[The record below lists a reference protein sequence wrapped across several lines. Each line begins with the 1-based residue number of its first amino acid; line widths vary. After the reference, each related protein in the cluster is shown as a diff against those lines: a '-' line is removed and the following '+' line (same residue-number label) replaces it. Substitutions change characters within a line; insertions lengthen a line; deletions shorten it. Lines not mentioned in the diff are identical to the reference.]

1 MIEIGLK
8 EIQKYYGANKILENL
23 SFEIQ
28 TGEKVG
34 LIGNNGTGKTT
45 LFKIISGI
53 ENYDN
58 GMLMI
63 RKGATIGYLDQIPS
77 YPEEFKVIDVLNSAF
92 EEVHKAG
99 LEVKYLA
106 AEMSEIKSHDLDRI
120 MKKYGEKLQLF
131 EHLGGYEVEDKI
143 NKICT
148 GLKID
153 DSLRTRLFD
162 TLSGGEK
169 TRIVLARILLQ
180 NSDILLLDEPT
191 NHLDMESLEWLED
204 FLLQYN
210 GTVLTVSHD
219 RYFLDRV
226 VNRIIEVEDGEA
238 NIYHGNYSYFVD
250 EKERRLL
257 EQFEAF
263 QDQQKKVKAMEKT
276 IKMLM
281 EWGDRG
287 DNPKFHKKAAS
298 MQKRLDKMSKIE
310 RPTLEKARIQLDFSG
325 SERSG
330 KDVISIKELSKSFD
344 SNKLF
349 HNINMGVQYGEKIA
363 IIGKNGSG
371 KSTLFKILLG
381 ENIPDSGN
389 VNLGS
394 NLKIGYLEQNV
405 AFKDE
410 NHTVLEEFR
419 DSFVCSEGQGR
430 RILAKFLFYGEDVFK
445 TVKNLSGGEKSRL
458 KLCQL
463 MHQDIN
469 LLLLDEPT
477 NHLDIESREMLED
490 ALNNFIG
497 TIIFISHDRYFLN
510 KISEKIYE
518 LKSGN
523 LDVFLGNYEYYKEK
537 SLEKVES
544 QLAEITKPILN
555 KNFVKRQPLSPL
567 ESNKKLQ
574 EKLEA
579 EISSLEEVIKD
590 KDIEMQNSSDNYE
603 LLNTLF
609 KERSELQMKLDLLI
623 EEWLSTNPK

>member
-28 TGEKVG
+28 TGEKIG

-45 LFKIISGI
+45 IFKIISGI

-63 RKGATIGYLDQIPS
+63 RKGASIGYLDQIPD
-77 YPEEFKVIDVLNSAF
+77 YPKEFNVIDVLNSAF
-92 EEVHKAG
+92 DEVHKVG
-99 LEVKYLA
+99 IELKSLEI
-106 AEMSEIKSHDLDRI
+106 EMSNINNESLNST

-131 EHLGGYEVEDKI
+131 EHLGGYEIEDKI

-148 GLKID
+148 GLKIY
-153 DSLRTRLFD
+153 DSLRNRPFN

-169 TRIVLARILLQ
+169 TRIVLGKILLK

-210 GTVLTVSHD
+210 GTVLIVSHD

-226 VNRIIEVEDGEA
+226 VTRIIEVEDGEA
-238 NIYHGNYSYFVD
+238 NIYHGNYTYFVD

-287 DNPKFHKKAAS
+287 DNPKFHRKAAS
-298 MQKRLDKMSKIE
+298 MQKRLDKMDKIE
-310 RPTLEKARIQLDFSG
+310 RPILDKAKIQLDFSG

-330 KDVISIKELSKSFD
+330 KDVINIRSLSKSFG
-344 SNKLF
+344 SNVLF
-349 HNINMGVQYGEKIA
+349 QNINMGVQYGEKLA
-363 IIGKNGSG
+363 VIGKNGSG
-371 KSTLFKILLG
+371 KSTLFKIILG
-381 ENIPDSGN
+381 ENTQDYGE
-389 VNLGS
+389 VNLGT

-405 AFKDE
+405 VFNDE

-419 DSFVCSEGQGR
+419 DSFICSEGQAR

-497 TIIFISHDRYFLN
+497 TILFISHDRYFLN

-518 LKSGN
+518 LKNGD
-523 LDVFLGNYEYYKEK
+523 LDVYLGNYDYYKQK
-537 SLEKVES
+537 CLEKIENEIVE
-544 QLAEITKPILN
+544 AIKPIIN
-555 KNFVKRQPLSPL
+555 KSVPKRQASAPL

-579 EISSLEEVIKD
+579 KISSIEEIIREKD
-590 KDIEMQNSSDNYE
+590 VEMQNNSDNYE
-603 LLNTLF
+603 LLDALY
-609 KERSELQMKLDLLI
+609 KEKSELQIELDLVI
-623 EEWLSTNPK
+623 EEWLTTNPE

>member
-23 SFEIQ
+23 SFEVQ
-28 TGEKVG
+28 SGERVG

-45 LFKIISGI
+45 IFKIIAGI
-53 ENYDN
+53 ENYDK

-63 RKGATIGYLDQIPS
+63 RKGATIGYLDQIPN
-77 YPEEFKVIDVLNSAF
+77 YPQNFKVIDVLNSAF
-92 EEVHKAG
+92 EEVHRVG
-99 LEVKYLA
+99 LEVKALSDQM
-106 AEMSEIKSHDLDRI
+106 AESDEYNLDRI

-131 EHLGGYEVEDKI
+131 EHLGGYEVEDKV

-148 GLKID
+148 GLKIG
-153 DSLRTRLFD
+153 DSLRDRIFD

-204 FLLQYN
+204 FLIQYK
-210 GTVLTVSHD
+210 GTVLIVSHD

-238 NIYHGNYSYFVD
+238 NIYYGNYSYYTS

-257 EQFEAF
+257 EQFDAF
-263 QDQQKKVKAMEKT
+263 QDQQKKVKEMEKT
-276 IKMLM
+276 IKMLK

-287 DNPKFHKKAAS
+287 DNPKFHRKAAS
-298 MQKRLDKMSKIE
+298 MQKRLDKMEKIE
-310 RPTLEKARIQLDFSG
+310 RPVLERSKIQLNFSG

-330 KDVISIKELSKSFD
+330 KDVVSIKELSKSFGT
-344 SNKLF
+344 NRLF
-349 HNINMGVQYGEKIA
+349 HNINMGVQYGEKVA
-363 IIGKNGSG
+363 IIGKNGCG
-371 KSTLFKILLG
+371 KSTLLKILLS
-381 ENIPDSGN
+381 EEAPDAGK
-389 VNLGS
+389 VVLGS

-405 AFKDE
+405 SFYDE
-410 NHTVLEEFR
+410 NNTVLKEFR
-419 DSFVCSEGQGR
+419 DSFICTEGQAR

-445 TVKNLSGGEKSRL
+445 TVKTLSGGEKSRL

-477 NHLDIESREMLED
+477 NHLDIESREMLEE
-490 ALNNFIG
+490 ALSDFVG
-497 TIIFISHDRYFLN
+497 TILFISHDRYFLN
-510 KISEKIYE
+510 KLAEKIYE
-518 LKSGN
+518 LRCGN
-523 LDVFLGNYEYYKEK
+523 FDVYLGNYDYYKEK
-537 SLEKVES
+537 CIEKHDI
-544 QLAEITKPILN
+544 QLIETAKTVIN
-555 KNFVKRQPLSPL
+555 KNVPKRQPPNVL
-567 ESNKKLQ
+567 EVNKKHQ

-579 EISSLEEVIKD
+579 KISSLEIMIKD
-590 KDIEMQNSSDNYE
+590 KDIDMQNNSDNYE
-603 LLNTLF
+603 LLDVLF
-609 KERSELQMKLDLLI
+609 KEKEEIQRELDLVI
-623 EEWLSTNPK
+623 EEWMNISNG

>member
-28 TGEKVG
+28 TGEKIG

-45 LFKIISGI
+45 AFKIISGI

-63 RKGATIGYLDQIPS
+63 RKGASIGYLDQIPD
-77 YPEEFKVIDVLNSAF
+77 YPKEFKVIDVLNSAF
-92 EEVHKAG
+92 NEVHKVG
-99 LEVKYLA
+99 IELKSLEV
-106 AEMSEIKSHDLDRI
+106 EMSNINNESLNST

-131 EHLGGYEVEDKI
+131 EHLGGYEIEDKI

-148 GLKID
+148 GLKIY
-153 DSLRTRLFD
+153 DSLRDRPFN

-169 TRIVLARILLQ
+169 TRIVLAKILLE

-204 FLLQYN
+204 FLLQYK
-210 GTVLTVSHD
+210 GTVLIVSHD

-226 VNRIIEVEDGEA
+226 VTRIIEVEDGEA
-238 NIYHGNYSYFVD
+238 NIYHGNYTYFVD

-287 DNPKFHKKAAS
+287 DNPKFHRKAAS
-298 MQKRLDKMSKIE
+298 MQKRLDKMDKIE
-310 RPTLEKARIQLDFSG
+310 RPTLDKAKIQLDFSG

-330 KDVISIKELSKSFD
+330 KDVISIRSLSKSFG
-344 SNKLF
+344 SNVLF
-349 HNINMGVQYGEKIA
+349 QNIDMGVQYGEKLA

-381 ENIPDSGN
+381 ENTQDSGE
-389 VNLGS
+389 VNLGT

-405 AFKDE
+405 AFNDE

-419 DSFVCSEGQGR
+419 DSFVCSEGQAR

-497 TIIFISHDRYFLN
+497 TILFISHDRYFLN

-518 LKSGN
+518 LKNGD
-523 LDVFLGNYEYYKEK
+523 LDVYLGNYDYYKQK
-537 SLEKVES
+537 CLEKVENKII
-544 QLAEITKPILN
+544 ETIKPIVN
-555 KNFVKRQPLSPL
+555 KNFPKRQPSTPL

-574 EKLEA
+574 EKLEVK
-579 EISSLEEVIKD
+579 ISSIEELIKD
-590 KDIEMQNSSDNYE
+590 KDIEMQNNSDNYE
-603 LLNTLF
+603 LLDTLF
-609 KERSELQMKLDLLI
+609 KEKSELQRELDLVI
-623 EEWLSTNPK
+623 EEWLTTNPE